1 MEPPKQP
8 DNILHQAE
16 EGYQSVGG
24 FSHKQQGCALVPAYS
39 FQLYISDGQGLSE
52 RLHWLQINDAIQN
65 VNSILKR
72 AAGKLRNNSH
82 KMQGHS

>member
-52 RLHWLQINDAIQN
+52 CLHWLQINDALQN
-65 VNSILKR
+65 VNSILER
-72 AAGKLRNNSH
+72 AAGKLRNN
-82 KMQGHS
+82 